1 MWNQQQNKKDVM
13 SEDSKLEEKER
24 LRNAVI
30 NELVNTERDYV
41 KDLAYILEEFKD
53 PLEAKDLLTP
63 VSFFLLLY
71 FLLACCS
78 I

>member
-1 MWNQQQNKKDVM
+1 MR
-13 SEDSKLEEKER
+13 EDSKLEEKER

-53 PLEAKDLLTP
+53 PLESKDLLSP
-63 VSFFLLLY
+63 VCSSLQLAGSTWLGFLGFFG
-71 FLLACCS
+71 LAWLGS
-78 I
+78 